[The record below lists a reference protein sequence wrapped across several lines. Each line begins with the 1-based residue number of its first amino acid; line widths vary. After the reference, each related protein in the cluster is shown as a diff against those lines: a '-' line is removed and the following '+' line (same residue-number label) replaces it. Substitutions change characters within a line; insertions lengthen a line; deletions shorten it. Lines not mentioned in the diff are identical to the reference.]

1 MKGKSSGEG
10 RTPASPPAEEFDA
23 IHGLQFND
31 LGLLQQAFVHRSYLN
46 EQAATHAT
54 LADNERLEFLGDSVL
69 GFVVSELLYR
79 RFPLAQEGE
88 LTHLRTVLVRR
99 ETLSRLA
106 TEMQIG
112 RFLLLGI
119 GEEESGGR
127 KRTATLCAAF
137 EALVGAVFL
146 DQGLEGVRRLLQ
158 PRIDAILAG
167 MAPDVMPKDPKS
179 RFQEWAQRNYS
190 FTPRYKVVEHFGPDH
205 AKTFVTV
212 VTVRNEPLGVGQGP
226 SKQDASQAAAASALH
241 RMGEDAPEYVPNEEL
256 EVKHG
261 LTLRHSNG
269 AEEAQEAQEAQE
281 PGASEG

>member
-1 MKGKSSGEG
+1 MGSEH
-10 RTPASPPAEEFDA
+10 RTEHRAEHRASTVPPIKEFDA
-23 IHGLQFND
+23 LHNLSFND
-31 LGLLQQAFVHRSYLN
+31 LALLQQAFVHRSYLN
-46 EQAATHAT
+46 EQVGSHSE

-79 RFPLAQEGE
+79 RFPAAQEGE

-99 ETLSRLA
+99 ETLARLA
-106 TEMQIG
+106 SEMEVG

-146 DQGLEGVRRLLQ
+146 DQGLDGVRRMLLPQ
-158 PRIDAILAG
+158 VDTILAG

-179 RFQEWAQRNYS
+179 RFQEWAQRTYS
-190 FTPRYKVVEHFGPDH
+190 FTPRYKVVDHFGPDH
-205 AKTFVTV
+205 AKTFVTL

-226 SKQDASQAAAASALH
+226 SKQDASQAAAATALH
-241 RMGEDAPEYVPNEEL
+241 RMGEESPEYVQNAVL
-256 EVKHG
+256 EVKYG
-261 LTLRHSNG
+261 LVPPQPDS
-269 AEEAQEAQEAQE
+269 AEPEEAEQVTSGQ
-281 PGASEG
+281 

>member
-1 MKGKSSGEG
+1 MKT
-10 RTPASPPAEEFDA
+10 TPPLTSLENA
-23 IHGLQFND
+23 
-31 LGLLQQAFVHRSYLN
+31 LGVKFSDKALLQQAFVHRSYLN
-46 EQAATHAT
+46 EQLGSNSD

-69 GFVVSELLYR
+69 GFVVSELLYL
-79 RFPLAQEGE
+79 RFPAAQEGE

-99 ETLSRLA
+99 ETLARLA
-106 TEMQIG
+106 IEMEIG

-146 DQGLEGVRRLLQ
+146 DQGLDGVRRMVLPQ
-158 PRIDAILAG
+158 VNTILAG

-179 RFQEWAQRNYS
+179 RFQEWAQRTYS

-226 SKQDASQAAAASALH
+226 SKQDASQAAAATALH
-241 RMGEDAPEYVPNEEL
+241 RMGERSPEYVQNGEL
-256 EVKHG
+256 EVKYG
-261 LTLRHSNG
+261 LAEPPPDG
-269 AEEAQEAQEAQE
+269 AEEQAAAVEVEVE
-281 PGASEG
+281 VEVVSVNSNSE

>member
-1 MKGKSSGEG
+1 MTLAG
-10 RTPASPPAEEFDA
+10 RTSNVPPIVEFNSL
-23 IHGLQFND
+23 HNLNFND

-46 EQAATHAT
+46 EQSAAQTT

-69 GFVVSELLYR
+69 GFVVSEILYR
-79 RFPLAQEGE
+79 RFPAAQEGE

-99 ETLSRLA
+99 ETLARLA
-106 TEMQIG
+106 TELEIG
-112 RFLLLGI
+112 RFLLLGV

-146 DQGLEGVRRLLQ
+146 DQGLDGVRRMVLPQ
-158 PRIDAILAG
+158 VNTILAG

-179 RFQEWAQRNYS
+179 RFQEWAQRTYS
-190 FTPRYKVVEHFGPDH
+190 FTPRYKVVENFGPDH

-226 SKQDASQAAAASALH
+226 SKQDASQAAAATALH
-241 RMGEDAPEYVPNEEL
+241 RMGEDSPEYVQNEQL
-256 EVKHG
+256 EAKYG
-261 LTLRHSNG
+261 LAAPQ
-269 AEEAQEAQEAQE
+269 AEETVEQVTSDQ
-281 PGASEG
+281 